1 MNDGQT
7 CGLTLL
13 LLLFLGANSPVCGQ
27 ATPSRHDTQNWNDV
41 YLTVP
46 LSKQV
51 DYVMQGTLRN
61 GRDLSRPV
69 DERLGV
75 GFSFKPGK
83 YLTILPNYLYIGMQ
97 PFEGR
102 KVFEDRLSVPATVRI
117 PVGRFLFSDRNL
129 IERRFRHPGT
139 PSTRYR
145 NRFQIEHP
153 VGPSRQKLALFVFDE
168 VFYDWSFNAWV
179 RNRAAVGLSK
189 VVNKHLTLELYYL
202 RQNDSHSVPG
212 DLHVIGSTWRFKL

>member
-1 MNDGQT
+1 MNTVKAALAVFVLLILGATGAARGQT
-7 CGLTLL
+7 
-13 LLLFLGANSPVCGQ
+13 
-27 ATPSRHDTQNWNDV
+27 TPSRHDTQNWNDV

-46 LSKQV
+46 LSKQI

-69 DERLGV
+69 DERLGI
-75 GFSFKPGK
+75 GFSFKLGK
-83 YLTILPNYLYIGMQ
+83 YVTVLPNYLYIGTQ

-102 KVFEDRLSVPATVRI
+102 RVFENRLSVPATVRV
-117 PVGRFLFSDRNL
+117 PVERFLLSDRNL
-129 IERRFRHPGT
+129 IERRFRDPGT
-139 PSTRYR
+139 SSTRYR

-153 VGPSRQKLALFVFDE
+153 IGPPKQKLALYVSDE

-189 VVNKHLTLELYYL
+189 VVNKHFTLELYYL

>member
-1 MNDGQT
+1 MNTVKAALAVFVLLILGATGAARGQT
-7 CGLTLL
+7 
-13 LLLFLGANSPVCGQ
+13 
-27 ATPSRHDTQNWNDV
+27 TPSRHDTQNWNDV

-46 LSKQV
+46 LSKQI

-69 DERLGV
+69 DERLGI
-75 GFSFKPGK
+75 GFSFKLGK
-83 YLTILPNYLYIGMQ
+83 YVTVLPNYLYIGTQ

-102 KVFEDRLSVPATVRI
+102 RVFENRLSVPATVRV
-117 PVGRFLFSDRNL
+117 PVERFLLSDRNL
-129 IERRFRHPGT
+129 IERRVRDPGT
-139 PSTRYR
+139 SSTRYR

-153 VGPSRQKLALFVFDE
+153 IGPPKQKLALYVSDE

-189 VVNKHLTLELYYL
+189 VVNKHFTLELYYL